1 MIIYK
6 ATNLVNNKIYIGQ
19 TKNEIEKRIKG
30 HIKESKNEN
39 TKRPFLISIKKHGI
53 DNFLFEEIDRADTF
67 DELDEKEIYWIN
79 FYNST
84 NNKIGYN
91 ILGGGQGKKMI
102 TNEAY
107 SKIIS
112 DGLKNSEKWQK
123 LKNSEEHKNKM
134 KEIASKTHK
143 GRKFTKE
150 HKEKIWEKNKNRILE
165 FNKSCSKKWIIVDS
179 NNNIQRIESK
189 DLFFQNLGLDSSSFT
204 RLAQKLD
211 KGLMIKRLHD
221 YYCFYDNNQTDI
233 EIINKVNELETH
245 FVNENIEIH
254 FYNKKTKE
262 HKKLLKNNIYSFCIE
277 NKCDYSNILKVIKRK
292 LKSYRG
298 WVTI

>member
-39 TKRPFLISIKKHGI
+39 TKRPFLLSIKKHGI

-79 FYNST
+79 FYNAT
-84 NNKIGYN
+84 DNEIGYN
-91 ILGGGQGKKMI
+91 LLGGGQFNRIG
-102 TNEAY
+102 TNEFG
-107 SKIIS
+107 KRIS
-112 DGLKNSEKWQK
+112 EGLKNSEKWKK
-123 LKNSEEHKNKM
+123 LQNNEEYKNKR
-134 KEIASKTHK
+134 KENFSLHNK
-143 GRKFTKE
+143 GKKFTKE
-150 HKEKIWEKNKNRILE
+150 HKEKIWEKNKNRILD

-179 NNNIQRIESK
+179 NNIIQRIESK

-233 EIINKVNELETH
+233 EILNKVNELETH

-254 FYNKKTKE
+254 FYNEKTKE
-262 HKKLLKNNIYSFCIE
+262 HKKILKNDIYSFCIE
-277 NKCDYSNILKVIKRK
+277 NKYDYSNILKVIKRK

-298 WVTI
+298 WVII

>member
-30 HIKESKNEN
+30 HIKDSKSQKTN
-39 TKRPFLISIKKHGI
+39 TPFLLSIKKHGI

-79 FYNST
+79 FYNAT
-84 NNKIGYN
+84 DNEIGYN
-91 ILGGGQGKKMI
+91 LLGGGQFNRIG
-102 TNEAY
+102 TNEFG
-107 SKIIS
+107 KRIS
-112 DGLKNSEKWQK
+112 EGLKNSEKWKK
-123 LKNSEEHKNKM
+123 LQNNEEYKNKR
-134 KEIASKTHK
+134 KENFSLHNK
-143 GRKFTKE
+143 GKKFTKE
-150 HKEKIWEKNKNRILE
+150 HKEKIWEKNKNRILD

-179 NNNIQRIESK
+179 NNIIQRIESK
-189 DLFFQNLGLDSSSFT
+189 DLFFQNLSLDSSSFT

-233 EIINKVNELETH
+233 EILNKVNELETH

-254 FYNKKTKE
+254 FYNEKTKE
-262 HKKLLKNNIYSFCIE
+262 HKKILKNDIYSFCIE
-277 NKCDYSNILKVIKRK
+277 NKYDYSNILKVIKRK

-298 WVTI
+298 WATI

>member
-39 TKRPFLISIKKHGI
+39 TKRPFLLSIKKHGI

-67 DELDEKEIYWIN
+67 NELDEKEIYWIK

-84 NNKIGYN
+84 DNEIGYN
-91 ILGGGQGKKMI
+91 LLGGGQGKKMV

-123 LKNSEEHKNKM
+123 IKNSEEYKNKM
-134 KEIASKTHK
+134 KENFSLHNK
-143 GRKFTKE
+143 GKKFTKE
-150 HKEKIWEKNKNRILE
+150 HKDKIWEKNKNRILE
-165 FNKSCSKKWIIVDS
+165 FNKNCSKKWIIVDS
-179 NNNIQRIESK
+179 KNDIQRIESK

-211 KGLMIKRLHD
+211 KELMIKRLHG
-221 YYCFYDNNQTDI
+221 YYCFYDNNQSDV
-233 EIINKVNELETH
+233 EIINKINELETH
-245 FVNENIEIH
+245 FVNENIQID
-254 FYNKKTKE
+254 FYNEKTKE
-262 HKKLLKNNIYSFCIE
+262 YKKILKNDIYSFCIE
-277 NKCDYSNILKVIKRK
+277 NKYDYSNLLKVIKGK
-292 LKSYRG
+292 LKSYKG

>member
-30 HIKESKNEN
+30 HIKDSKSQKTN
-39 TKRPFLISIKKHGI
+39 TPFLLSIKKHGI

-79 FYNST
+79 FYNAT
-84 NNKIGYN
+84 DNEIGYN
-91 ILGGGQGKKMI
+91 LLGGGQFNRIG
-102 TNEAY
+102 TNEFG
-107 SKIIS
+107 KRIS
-112 DGLKNSEKWQK
+112 EGLKNSEKWKK
-123 LKNSEEHKNKM
+123 LQNNEEYKNKR
-134 KEIASKTHK
+134 KENFSLHNK
-143 GRKFTKE
+143 GKKFTKE
-150 HKEKIWEKNKNRILE
+150 HKEKIWEKNKNRILD

-179 NNNIQRIESK
+179 NNIIQRIESK

-233 EIINKVNELETH
+233 EILNKVNELETH

-254 FYNKKTKE
+254 FYNEKTKE
-262 HKKLLKNNIYSFCIE
+262 HKKILKNDIYSFCIE
-277 NKCDYSNILKVIKRK
+277 NKYDYSNILKVIKRK

-298 WVTI
+298 WVII